1 MGPALIECL
10 SQKSSGVGAELTRL
24 CAVSLT
30 QHSDH
35 TTHSGRNSNPFFL
48 SRIRRFIS
56 KTTQM
61 QSLHSMF
68 LTPDAQGLS
77 SRAQA
82 ASHP

>member
-35 TTHSGRNSNPFFL
+35 TTHGGRNSNPFFL
-48 SRIRRFIS
+48 RRKRRFTF
-56 KTTQM
+56 KTTHM
-61 QSLHSMF
+61 LSLHSIF
-68 LTPDAQGLS
+68 LTPDAQALS

-82 ASHP
+82 VSHP